1 MIKFLILILVAFMVF
16 PIVIVFVKK
25 IDLTTKLMFLFGG
38 FIIALLGLLAQ
49 STLSL
54 YYSVLIML
62 GLLFAGAV
70 ILTKRL
76 ENEKLQDEELH
87 LYVPKSIQEAIEK
100 PSESY
105 VAATSPTPKVQTV
118 IESQA
123 EDWLKPAKK
132 EDQ

>member
-1 MIKFLILILVAFMVF
+1 
-16 PIVIVFVKK
+16 
-25 IDLTTKLMFLFGG
+25 MFLVGG
-38 FIIALLGLLAQ
+38 FVIALFGLLVQ

-62 GLLFAGAV
+62 GLLFAGSV
-70 ILTKRL
+70 VLTKRL
-76 ENEKLQDEELH
+76 ENEKLKEEEIH
-87 LYVPKSIQEAIEK
+87 LYVPKTNKDAMEK

-105 VAATSPTPKVQTV
+105 VAATSQTPNAHSGTDAQV
-118 IESQA
+118 

>member
-1 MIKFLILILVAFMVF
+1 MIKFLILILVAFIVF
-16 PIVIVFVKK
+16 PIVIISVKK
-25 IDLTTKLMFLFGG
+25 IDLKTKLMFLFGG

-49 STLSL
+49 SKLSL

-70 ILTKRL
+70 IITKRL
-76 ENEKLQDEELH
+76 ENEKLQEEELH

-105 VAATSPTPKVQTV
+105 VAATSPTPKVQPV

-123 EDWLKPAKK
+123 EDWLKPSKK

>member
-1 MIKFLILILVAFMVF
+1 MIKFLILILVAFIVF
-16 PIVIVFVKK
+16 PIVIVSVKK
-25 IDLTTKLMFLFGG
+25 IDLKTKLMFLFGG

-76 ENEKLQDEELH
+76 ENEKLQEEELH
-87 LYVPKSIQEAIEK
+87 LYVPKSIHEAIEK

-105 VAATSPTPKVQTV
+105 VAATSPTPKVQPV

>member
-1 MIKFLILILVAFMVF
+1 MIKLLILILVAFIVF
-16 PIVIVFVKK
+16 PIVILFFKK
-25 IDLTTKLMFLFGG
+25 IDIKTKLMFLICG
-38 FIIALLGLLAQ
+38 FVIALLGLLVQ

-70 ILTKRL
+70 LLTKRL
-76 ENEKLQDEELH
+76 ESEKLKDEELH
-87 LYVPKSIQEAIEK
+87 LYIPKTIKEAIEK

-105 VAATSPTPKVQTV
+105 VAATSPTPNAQSGTDAQV
-118 IESQA
+118 